1 MAESYQQTI
10 QAIKQAKSLS
20 SAMDIVVKRVCQH
33 LEVDA
38 CTVFILDA
46 DDQELVM
53 MASSIPNYTLII
65 GHWSIAL
72 GKGLVS
78 RVVTSGEPLA
88 ISDVSEDKDN
98 VEIAEGML
106 VPRYQAFLGVPI
118 SFRGEVLGVLLVQQL
133 ERRQFSDGEIA
144 SLVTLS
150 AQLASTVLD
159 AIETGRMS
167 ELLLGY
173 RQNKKTLRLY
183 GQASASGVGMGQII
197 VAYPLANFDSIPD
210 KRIEDI
216 DTEITTF
223 ETALNAVINDISTL
237 HEQLAEN
244 LPADERSLFT
254 AYLQMLD
261 SNSLKNAIVKYI
273 RQGLWAQAALR
284 EGIDEQVNAFSAM
297 NDDYLKERA
306 EDIRDLG
313 VRILAYLQEQQP
325 TVKQYPRNTILFG
338 REITASMLA
347 EVPKARLKG
356 VISGSG
362 SINGHVSILAKA
374 LGVPAV
380 VGVKH
385 MPLGEIEGR
394 DIIVD
399 GYTGHIYVDPNKMLT
414 QAYKRLINE
423 EQELEN
429 HLRELID
436 EPSVTPD
443 GVNVELRCNIGLMAD
458 VNPASE
464 INSQGVGLYRSEV
477 PFMVMSRFPTEDE
490 QRILYRQLLQS
501 FPDHPVIMRVLD
513 VGGDK
518 VLPYFGYRE
527 SNPFLG
533 WRGIRMML
541 DHPDILRA
549 QVRAM
554 LRASVGLNNL
564 HIMLPM
570 VSNLEEVERSIDII
584 ESSIERLRA
593 HDVAVQRP
601 KIGIMIEVPAA
612 VYQIDTMMDL
622 VDFVSIGSNDLTQ
635 YILAVDRNN
644 TSVSRL
650 YEPYHPAVIT
660 ALLQVVNS
668 AKQHGKEVSL
678 CGELAGDPVA
688 TVLLVGMGFDSL
700 SMSAASLLKI
710 KWVLRGFSQSYCR
723 SLLTDILNHNR
734 ADEIKTIL
742 QENLVEAGFGGLI
755 RAGKY

>member
-1 MAESYQQTI
+1 MAESYRQTI
-10 QAIKQAKSLS
+10 QAIKQAKSLGN
-20 SAMDIVVKRVCQH
+20 AMDIVVKRVCQH

-53 MASSIPNYTLII
+53 MASSIANYALIV

-88 ISDVSEDKDN
+88 VTDVSEDEDN
-98 VEIAEGML
+98 VEVAQGML
-106 VPRYQAFLGVPI
+106 VPHYQAFLGVPI
-118 SFRGEVLGVLLVQQL
+118 SFRGEILGVLIIQQL
-133 ERRQFSDGEIA
+133 ETRRFSDGEIA
-144 SLVTLS
+144 SLTTLS
-150 AQLASTVLD
+150 AQLASTVAD
-159 AIETGRMS
+159 AIETGRMA
-167 ELLLGY
+167 ELLSGY

-183 GQASASGVGMGQII
+183 GQGASSGVGMGQVV

-210 KRIEDI
+210 KRVEDV
-216 DTEITTF
+216 DAEITAF
-223 ETALNAVINDISTL
+223 ESALKAVINDISTL
-237 HEQLAEN
+237 HEQLAES
-244 LPADERSLFT
+244 LPSDERSLFT

-261 SNSLKNAIVKYI
+261 SNSFKNAVIKHI
-273 RQGLWAQAALR
+273 RDGLWAQAALR
-284 EGIDEQVNAFSAM
+284 EGIDEQVSAFSAM
-297 NDDYLKERA
+297 DDDYLKERA

-313 VRILAYLQEQQP
+313 VRILAHLQEQQP
-325 TVKQYPRNTILFG
+325 TVKQYPRNTILIG
-338 REITASMLA
+338 SEITASMLA

-356 VISGSG
+356 VVSGSG

-385 MPLGEIEGR
+385 MPLGEIEHR
-394 DIIVD
+394 SIIVD

-414 QAYKRLINE
+414 QAYKRLSNE
-423 EQELEN
+423 EQELVS

-436 EPSVTPD
+436 EPAVTPD
-443 GVNVELRCNIGLMAD
+443 GVSVDLRCNIGLMAD
-458 VNPASE
+458 VNPACE
-464 INSQGVGLYRSEV
+464 INAQGVGLYRSEV

-501 FPDHPVIMRVLD
+501 FPEHPVVMRVLD
-513 VGGDK
+513 IGGDK

-533 WRGIRMML
+533 WRGIRLML
-541 DHPDILRA
+541 DHPDILYA

-570 VSNLEEVERSIDII
+570 VSNLEEVERSMEII
-584 ESSIERLRA
+584 ESAIARLRVEGM
-593 HDVAVQRP
+593 DVERP
-601 KIGIMIEVPAA
+601 KIGIMVEVPAA

-622 VDFVSIGSNDLTQ
+622 VDFVSVGSNDLTQ

-644 TSVSRL
+644 SSVSRL

-668 AKQHGKEVSL
+668 AKQHGKPVSL

-688 TVLLVGMGFDSL
+688 TVLLVGIGFDAL
-700 SMSAASLLKI
+700 SMSAASILKI

-723 SLLTDILNHNR
+723 SLLTDVLNHSR
-734 ADEIKTIL
+734 PDEIKTML